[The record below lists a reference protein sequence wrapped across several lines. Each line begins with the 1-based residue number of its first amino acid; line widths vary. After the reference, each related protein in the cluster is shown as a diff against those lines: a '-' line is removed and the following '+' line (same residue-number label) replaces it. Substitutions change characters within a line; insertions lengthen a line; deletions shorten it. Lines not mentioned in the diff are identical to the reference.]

1 MALGT
6 GSSVC
11 NVEADIQ
18 SGAMATERDCH
29 PELLLSPNNIKIGNI
44 AEGQRVSCSYGNSE
58 DLTRILES
66 VENELHC
73 SAKVSLADYVLS
85 VVEKE
90 VNQLI
95 PSPEEDVFSEVTLIR
110 VFIFFL
116 ST

>member
-6 GSSVC
+6 GSSIC
-11 NVEADIQ
+11 NVDADIQ

-29 PELLLSPNNIKIGNI
+29 LELLLSPNNIKIGNT
-44 AEGQRVSCSYGNSE
+44 AEGQRVSCSYDNSE

-73 SAKVSLADYVLS
+73 SAKVSLADYVRS

-95 PSPEEDVFSEVTLIR
+95 PSPEKDIFSEVT
-110 VFIFFL
+110 
-116 ST
+116 